1 MSSNI
6 PFTTQSNADISKCF
20 KWRKSGTNKIYWWV

>member
-6 PFTTQSNADISKCF
+6 PFTTQSNADALECF
-20 KWRKSGTNKIYWWV
+20 KRRKKGAKNYIGE